1 MADPQGPPPPSKI
14 SFGPVSTIEFDKDK
28 PTSSVNP
35 GKEKRPLKRK
45 RGRLPI
51 GDIPSGDIPKGGPGP
66 KREIARRGAR
76 KRKREPNP
84 SGDNQCLP
92 PNHKIARGRARPKQ
106 LKGMTDEEKEAEF
119 LARLEKNREAA
130 RLCRR
135 NKKAQV
141 EVLKGKVVSLGAR
154 DAKQKETIKELNSTI
169 VRLQA
174 KLAICSNAG
183 SGLSEERRC
192 DLDSVLR
199 NEIEDW
205 NAHFHR
211 NADLQGAFCG
221 ADSTG
226 ASGYSPIE
234 FLPDPTAATVTDK
247 LQELG
252 DLSDI
257 LPHADELVEGPECD
271 PRLAQVSMTLRQV
284 NGKLAEMGFITDT
297 VPRSYD
303 PGYIT
308 SVVQKVRRDPV
319 LAHPPWAW
327 WNRGKKSGSTTTRER
342 PSHVEPTVV
351 LPEGTKY

>member
-1 MADPQGPPPPSKI
+1 MLILMADPQRPTPPSKI

-28 PTSSVNP
+28 PASSVNP
-35 GKEKRPLKRK
+35 RKETRSRK
-45 RGRLPI
+45 HGQLPI

-66 KREIARRGAR
+66 KREIARGGAR

-92 PNHKIARGRARPKQ
+92 PNHKIARGRARQKQ

-135 NKKAQV
+135 NKKAKV

-154 DAKQKETIKELNSTI
+154 DSKQKETIKELNSTI

-174 KLAICSNAG
+174 KLATCSNA
-183 SGLSEERRC
+183 
-192 DLDSVLR
+192 D
-199 NEIEDW
+199 I
-205 NAHFHR
+205 
-211 NADLQGAFCG
+211 QGAFCG

-234 FLPDPTAATVTDK
+234 FLPDPTAATATDE
-247 LQELG
+247 LQEIG

-257 LPHADELVEGPECD
+257 LPHADELVEGPEVD
-271 PRLAQVSMTLRQV
+271 PILSQASLTLQQV
-284 NGKLAEMGFITDT
+284 NDELAKMGLITDT